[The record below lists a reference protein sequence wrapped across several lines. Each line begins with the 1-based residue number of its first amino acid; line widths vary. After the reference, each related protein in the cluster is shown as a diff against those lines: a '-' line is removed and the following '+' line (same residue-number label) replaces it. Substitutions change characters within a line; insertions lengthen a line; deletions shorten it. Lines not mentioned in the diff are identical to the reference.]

1 MQNLKQDI
9 DLINN
14 FSTDFYS
21 KVNAIGTKLNTTIQ
35 KTDTIIQEEKQ
46 NDVYLTNL
54 ENKMSEV
61 EFNNILQTLNTY
73 DKVLTEKKSEY
84 NSLLDNNSK
93 KINNISTLI
102 RTNKDIIDNIHAL
115 INILEEKVSAIA
127 PRLEKK
133 I

>member
-1 MQNLKQDI
+1 MQNLKEDI

>member
-9 DLINN
+9 ELINN
-14 FSTDFYS
+14 FSSDFYS

-35 KTDTIIQEEKQ
+35 KTDTVIQEEKQ

-84 NSLLDNNSK
+84 NLLLDNNSK
-93 KINNISTLI
+93 KINNISSLI
-102 RTNKDIIDNIHAL
+102 RNNKEIIDNIYAL
-115 INILEEKVSAIA
+115 INILEEKVSSIA

-133 I
+133 V

>member
-1 MQNLKQDI
+1 
-9 DLINN
+9 
-14 FSTDFYS
+14 
-21 KVNAIGTKLNTTIQ
+21 
-35 KTDTIIQEEKQ
+35 
-46 NDVYLTNL
+46 
-54 ENKMSEV
+54 MSEV

-84 NSLLDNNSK
+84 NLLLDNNSK
-93 KINNISTLI
+93 KINNISSLI
-102 RTNKDIIDNIHAL
+102 RNNKDIIDNIHAL

>member
-9 DLINN
+9 ELINN
-14 FSTDFYS
+14 FSSDFYS

-35 KTDTIIQEEKQ
+35 KTDTVIQEEKQ

-84 NSLLDNNSK
+84 NLLLDNNSK
-93 KINNISTLI
+93 KINNISSLI
-102 RTNKDIIDNIHAL
+102 RNNKEIIDNIYSL
-115 INILEEKVSAIA
+115 INILEEKVSSIA

-133 I
+133 V